1 MEGYQVDSVLP
12 GTEGGERTR
21 DSRSFGSVAIVHDY
35 LNQRGG
41 AERVA
46 LQLARIWPDAP
57 FYTSLYRPESVFPEF
72 REVHPRTTFV
82 DHVPVDSG
90 FRVLAPLLPAAFR
103 SLGTLDQD
111 VVISS
116 SSGWAHSVRTAPHST
131 HVVYCYAPARWLYS
145 ADRYFERSAKRLV
158 ALPLTSALRGWDRR
172 AARRADAYIS
182 TANNVRE
189 RVRAAYGIESEVVY
203 PPVDTTRV
211 PPSARGDRLLAISR
225 LLPYKRLD
233 LLIAAATRLGLGLD
247 VVGDGPLRA
256 DLRNLAGPSVTFH
269 GTVPDATLIELLA
282 GCSAVC
288 MPGLEDFGLVAVE
301 GNAAGKPALVFAGG
315 GALETIEDGVNGVLF
330 DEPTV
335 DSVIAGI
342 RRLDQLSASPE
353 EIAATAERFSV
364 ARFRAAFLAALGR
377 AVDAKLARD
386 LKPPARPPSANGF
399 LSPGSGPRR

>member
-1 MEGYQVDSVLP
+1 MEGHQVDLVQP
-12 GTEGGERTR
+12 EAERGGTAV
-21 DSRSFGSVAIVHDY
+21 DSHDFGSVAIVHDY

-57 FYTSLYRPESVFPEF
+57 FFTALYRADSVFPEF

-82 DHVPVDSG
+82 DRAPVDAG
-90 FRVLAPLLPAAFR
+90 FRILAPLLPLAFR
-103 SLGTLDQD
+103 SLGVLNQD

-116 SSGWAHSVRTAPHST
+116 SSGWAHSVRTAPRST

-145 ADRYFERSAKRLV
+145 ADRYFERPAKRLA

-182 TANNVRE
+182 IASNVRD
-189 RVRAAYGIESEVVY
+189 RVRSAYGIESEVVY

-211 PPSARGDRLLAISR
+211 PPSPRGERLLAISR

-233 LLIAAATRLGLGLD
+233 LLIAAATQLGLGLD

-256 DLRNLAGPSVTFH
+256 DLRELAGPSVTFH
-269 GTVPDATLIELLA
+269 GTVPDTTLTELLST
-282 GCSAVC
+282 CSAIC
-288 MPGLEDFGLVAVE
+288 MPGHEDFGIVAVE
-301 GNAAGKPALVFAGG
+301 GNAAGKPALAFAAG
-315 GALETIEDGVNGVLF
+315 GALETIKDGVNGVLF

-342 RRLDQLSASPE
+342 RRLGQISTSFE
-353 EIAATAERFSV
+353 EIAASAQRFSI
-364 ARFRAAFLAALGR
+364 ARFCNSFSAAVRRAI
-377 AVDAKLARD
+377 DAKQARALD
-386 LKPPARPPSANGF
+386 AAAHSANGNQP
-399 LSPGSGPRR
+399 LSPESALRR